1 MPHVLLAVVALAVG
15 LADTTEGAVGQRS
28 SVIPDTIVVSPTGAV
43 RRIGD
48 ALAGASAGATI
59 VVRPGVYVEST
70 IVVGK
75 RVSIVGDGDAVID
88 GRGAHE
94 IMRVTA
100 NDVTVRGL
108 HFRNVGTSFME
119 DRAAVRVVHASGC
132 RIENNVIENAFFG
145 IYLADVT
152 DCQVIGNRIHGQ
164 AKTEATSGNGIHLW
178 TSRRITIAGN
188 TISGHRD
195 GIYFEFVHDSD
206 IRDNLS
212 EKNLRY
218 GLHFMFSDDC
228 RYVSNTFR
236 RNGSGVA
243 VMYTKHIAM
252 IDNRFEDNWGPA
264 AYGLLLKEIS
274 DPVLTGNKFTRNTV
288 GLFADGAMRIQATGN
303 SFLNNG
309 WAIKLM
315 SSTADGRFASND
327 FVGNSF
333 DVATNSR
340 SSTNEFA
347 GNYWDSY
354 HGYDLDHDGLGDVP
368 HRPVR
373 LYATVVS
380 QDAIATI
387 LMRGLFA
394 NLLDAAERAMP
405 VFTPAG
411 LTDAHP
417 RMNR

>member
-1 MPHVLLAVVALAVG
+1 MTRVLLAVVALASG
-15 LADTTEGAVGQRS
+15 FADTTERAVGQRS

-48 ALAGASAGATI
+48 AIARASAGATI
-59 VVRPGVYVEST
+59 VVRAGVYAEST

-132 RIENNVIENAFFG
+132 RIESNVVDNAFFG

-152 DCQVIGNRIHGQ
+152 DCQVLGNRIRGQ

-228 RYVSNTFR
+228 RYVRNTFR

-243 VMYTKHIAM
+243 VMYTKHITM

-274 DPVLTGNKFTRNTV
+274 DPILTGNKFTRNTV

-303 SFLNNG
+303 SYLNNG

>member
-1 MPHVLLAVVALAVG
+1 MAESS
-15 LADTTEGAVGQRS
+15 TTRPS
-28 SVIPDTIVVSPTGAV
+28 SAPGPKPPIVVSPVGPI

-48 ALAGASAGATI
+48 AVALASPGATI
-59 VVRPGVYVEST
+59 VVRAGTYREPM
-70 IVVGK
+70 IVVDK
-75 RVSIVGDGDAVID
+75 SITIAGEGDAVID
-88 GRGAHE
+88 GEGAHE

-100 NDVTVRGL
+100 DDVVIRGL
-108 HFRNVGTSFME
+108 HFRNVGASYVE
-119 DRAAVRVVHASGC
+119 DRAALRFVRVSGC
-132 RIENNVIENAFFG
+132 TVENNVVDDAFFG

-152 DCQVIGNRIHGQ
+152 DCRILNNTIRGH
-164 AKTEATSGNGIHLW
+164 ARTEVTSGNGIHLW

-188 TISGHRD
+188 RVSGHRD

-206 IRDNLS
+206 IRDNIS
-212 EKNLRY
+212 EGNLRY

-236 RNGSGVA
+236 QNGSGVA
-243 VMYTKHIAM
+243 VMYTKHVTM

-274 DPVLTGNKFTRNTV
+274 DPVLTGNHFTRNTV
-288 GLFADGAMRIQATGN
+288 GLFADGAMRIQATKN

-315 SSTADGRFASND
+315 SSTADGRFVAND

-340 SSTNEFA
+340 SSTNDFQS
-347 GNYWDSY
+347 NYWDSY
-354 HGYDLDHDGLGDVP
+354 RGFDLDGDGLGDVP

-373 LYATVVS
+373 LYATVAS
-380 QDAIATI
+380 QDPVAVI
-387 LMRGLFA
+387 LLRGLFA
-394 NLLDAAERAMP
+394 GLLDAAERAMP
-405 VFTPAG
+405 VFTPVG
-411 LTDAHP
+411 LTDPHP
-417 RMNR
+417 RMRR